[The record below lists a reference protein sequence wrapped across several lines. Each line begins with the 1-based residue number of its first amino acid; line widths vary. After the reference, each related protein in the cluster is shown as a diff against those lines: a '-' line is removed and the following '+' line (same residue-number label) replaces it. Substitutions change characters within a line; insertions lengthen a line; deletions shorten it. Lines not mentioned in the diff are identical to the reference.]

1 MVVHRVLK
9 FPVNAKTTT
18 IYLLTAA
25 GVTFQVASRP
35 NLLQLS
41 SSTDFFEKIRT
52 GVEGVIRS
60 SSAISTIAF
69 SVVDYKYSL
78 RGLSEDS
85 NDYREK
91 LSEVHLRS
99 AHRILKMCEA
109 NKGFYVKAGQFVAAM
124 RQVPMEYSTT
134 LSSLQDQAVPCN
146 FKDIKKVL
154 SSNLG
159 KDLSEIFLSFDEQP
173 IAAASIAQ
181 AHYAILKDYQEVA
194 VKVQYPGLERRMK
207 IDTKTMSVLS
217 KFVAWFFPDY
227 RFHWLVSEF
236 TEAISSEL
244 NFIQEA
250 KNSERTAENFKKN
263 NMVRVPRVYW
273 ELTTSHVLT
282 MEFCRG
288 QKVAKALVEIFAE
301 MIFIHGFVHGDPH
314 PGNILVSPEGPNGFT
329 LVLLDHGIY
338 RQLDEGFQQD
348 YCKLWKALI
357 LLDSNE
363 IRHLSERFGVGNYY
377 RYFPLIFTGQP
388 IDSKSALGRVV
399 STEEKNKIKQ
409 EFKSVK
415 MEDISSFMESL
426 PPDFLRILRTDGLL
440 RSIMRK
446 LGAPQQVRLLAYA
459 KYAIYGLSLN
469 LNQESEFVAK
479 IAFSRLKA
487 NLSYLRLRLLL
498 EILEFFSWME
508 LVKRYVYT
516 LCIKISQGMSMLVT
530 PFG

>member
-1 MVVHRVLK
+1 
-9 FPVNAKTTT
+9 
-18 IYLLTAA
+18 
-25 GVTFQVASRP
+25 
-35 NLLQLS
+35 
-41 SSTDFFEKIRT
+41 
-52 GVEGVIRS
+52 
-60 SSAISTIAF
+60 
-69 SVVDYKYSL
+69 
-78 RGLSEDS
+78 
-85 NDYREK
+85 
-91 LSEVHLRS
+91 
-99 AHRILKMCEA
+99 
-109 NKGFYVKAGQFVAAM
+109 
-124 RQVPMEYSTT
+124 
-134 LSSLQDQAVPCN
+134 
-146 FKDIKKVL
+146 
-154 SSNLG
+154 
-159 KDLSEIFLSFDEQP
+159 
-173 IAAASIAQ
+173 
-181 AHYAILKDYQEVA
+181 
-194 VKVQYPGLERRMK
+194 
-207 IDTKTMSVLS
+207 
-217 KFVAWFFPDY
+217 
-227 RFHWLVSEF
+227 
-236 TEAISSEL
+236 
-244 NFIQEA
+244 
-250 KNSERTAENFKKN
+250 
-263 NMVRVPRVYW
+263 MVRVPRVYW

-288 QKVAKALVEIFAE
+288 QKVDDVGFLREMKINPTKVAKALVEIFAE

-498 EILEFFSWME
+498 GSEENHKPIPHLYCTITDAQTQRKAFRSSWSAARPATNVKDDSHCPCIRLFISI
-508 LVKRYVYT
+508 LVKLKLKRRNHSSPPVQT
-516 LCIKISQGMSMLVT
+516 DEGLGQT
-530 PFG
+530 R